1 MLNRIL
7 PTVIFFT
14 SQPGWHPMPSH
25 ASWKRAIH
33 TVAKYGYLE
42 IDEAGEK
49 VRLVENPEMS
59 ALFSECATLFSKS
72 EENEANRLT
81 HL

>member
-7 PTVIFFT
+7 PTVIFFARH
-14 SQPGWHPMPSH
+14 PGWHPMPLNS
-25 ASWKRAIH
+25 AWRRSVH

-49 VRLVENPEMS
+49 VRLVENPELS
-59 ALFSECATLFSKS
+59 ALFSECEMLFSKR
-72 EENEANRLT
+72 EEKDGSDASL
-81 HL
+81 

>member
-1 MLNRIL
+1 MLKNVL

-14 SQPGWHPMPSH
+14 RHPGWHPMPYHS
-25 ASWKRAIH
+25 SWRRAIH

-49 VRLVENPEMS
+49 VRLVQNPEIS
-59 ALFSECATLFSKS
+59 ALFSECETLFSKS
-72 EENEANRLT
+72 EEKEDVHANF
-81 HL
+81 

>member
-1 MLNRIL
+1 MLDRIL
-7 PTVIFFT
+7 PTAIFLA
-14 SQPGWHPMPSH
+14 SHPGWHPMPTNS
-25 ASWKRAIH
+25 AWRRAVR

-49 VRLVENPEMS
+49 VRLVENPELS

-72 EENEANRLT
+72 EEKEDSNASL
-81 HL
+81 